1 MNARKQQRYQNAV
14 ARNTKHLPS
23 YVKEGRSAEKIKHA
37 IGIRKDDNTLF
48 NKIIDGA
55 VNPAPKSMKGKKEKK
70 S

>member
-23 YVKEGRSAEKIKHA
+23 YVKEGRDFDKIKHA

-55 VNPAPKSMKGKKEKK
+55 VNPAPKSMKPKKEKK